1 MLDHEILDACREFT
15 LTSRERQLQTLYS
28 VEHTIKNNIQGDIV
42 EIGVWR
48 GGTVMIILHKLMQL
62 GVTDRDIHLY
72 DTFTG
77 MTEAS
82 EFDRERQSGI
92 HANQIWNL
100 VKCEA
105 SYEDAFTNVR
115 SVGYPMEK
123 IHFHVGDIRQV
134 KMEDIPPKIA
144 LLRLDNDWFELYK
157 FEMPIFVPRVPPNG
171 IVTIDDYGHWNGCKK
186 AVDEYI
192 ATAYPEKE
200 LHVIDNTG
208 VYWFNS

>member
-1 MLDHEILDACREFT
+1 MHDLEILEKCREFT
-15 LTSRERQLQTLYS
+15 MTSRERQFQTLS
-28 VEHTIKNNIQGDIV
+28 SIEHTIKNDIKGDIV

-48 GGTVMIILHKLMQL
+48 GGTVMIMLYKLMQL
-62 GVTDRDIHLY
+62 GVTDRDVHLY

-82 EFDRERQSGI
+82 EFDREHNGT

-105 SYEDAFTNVR
+105 GFDDVLANIT
-115 SVGYPMEK
+115 SVGYPMDK

-134 KMEDIPPKIA
+134 KMEDVPETIG

-157 FEMPIFVPRVPPNG
+157 FEMPIFVPRVSPNG
-171 IVTIDDYGHWNGCKK
+171 IVTIDDYGHWNGCRK

-192 ATAYPEKE
+192 ASACPGKE

-208 VYWFNS
+208 VFWFNS

>member
-1 MLDHEILDACREFT
+1 MRDLEILEKCREFT
-15 LTSRERQLQTLYS
+15 MTSRERQFQTLS
-28 VEHTIKNNIQGDIV
+28 SIEHTIKNDIKGDIV

-48 GGTVMIILHKLMQL
+48 GGTVMIMLYKLMQL
-62 GVTDRDIHLY
+62 GVTDRDVHLY

-82 EFDRERQSGI
+82 EFDREHTGT
-92 HANQIWNL
+92 HAKQIWHL

-105 SYEDAFTNVR
+105 GFDDVFANIK
-115 SVGYPMEK
+115 SVGYPMDK

-134 KMEDIPPKIA
+134 KMEDVPETIG

-157 FEMPIFVPRVPPNG
+157 FEMPIFVPRVSPNG
-171 IVTIDDYGHWNGCKK
+171 IVTIDDYGHWNGCRK

-192 ATAYPEKE
+192 ASACPGKE
-200 LHVIDNTG
+200 LHVIDKTG
-208 VYWFNS
+208 VFWFNS

>member
-1 MLDHEILDACREFT
+1 MQDSEILERCREFT
-15 LTSRERQLQTLYS
+15 MTSRERQLQTLS
-28 VEHTIKNNIQGDIV
+28 SIEHTIKNDIKGDIV

-48 GGTVMIILHKLMQL
+48 GGTVMIMLYKLMQL
-62 GVTDRDIHLY
+62 GVTDRDVHLY

-82 EFDRERQSGI
+82 EFDREYTGL
-92 HANQIWNL
+92 HANQIWHL

-105 SYEDAFTNVR
+105 GFDDVFANIT
-115 SVGYPMEK
+115 SVGYPMDK

-134 KMEDIPPKIA
+134 KMEDVPETIG

-157 FEMPIFVPRVPPNG
+157 FEMPIFIPRVSSNG
-171 IVTIDDYGHWNGCKK
+171 IVTIDDYGHWNGCRK

-192 ATAYPEKE
+192 ASACPGKE
-200 LHVIDNTG
+200 LHIIDNTG
-208 VYWFNS
+208 VFWFNK